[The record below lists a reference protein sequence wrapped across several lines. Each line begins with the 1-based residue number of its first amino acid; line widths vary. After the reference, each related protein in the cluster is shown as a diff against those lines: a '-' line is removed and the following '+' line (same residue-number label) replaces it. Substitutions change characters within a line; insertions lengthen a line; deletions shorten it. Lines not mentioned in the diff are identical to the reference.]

1 MVQRLQ
7 NQIES
12 FETEQAMLKTEL
24 AVLNSI
30 PAANSKGV
38 LGPFK
43 RWLGSSSSNVS
54 GGSSTS
60 SAGAVGEALAEGAAA
75 AAAVS
80 GGVTARMASL
90 SPADISTR
98 VAEIQE
104 QIESLDVLSA
114 ALGVEL
120 TEQQQ
125 QLAKAQQDQ
134 QAAQEQLTALAG
146 RQG

>member
-1 MVQRLQ
+1 
-7 NQIES
+7 
-12 FETEQAMLKTEL
+12 
-24 AVLNSI
+24 
-30 PAANSKGV
+30 
-38 LGPFK
+38 
-43 RWLGSSSSNVS
+43 
-54 GGSSTS
+54 
-60 SAGAVGEALAEGAAA
+60 
-75 AAAVS
+75 
-80 GGVTARMASL
+80 MASL
-90 SPADISTR
+90 SPADISAR